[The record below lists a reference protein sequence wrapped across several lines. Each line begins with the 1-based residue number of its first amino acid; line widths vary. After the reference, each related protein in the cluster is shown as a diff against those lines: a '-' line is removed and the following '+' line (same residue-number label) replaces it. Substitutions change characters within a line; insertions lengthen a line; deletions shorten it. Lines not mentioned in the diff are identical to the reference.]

1 MRNVANFVLNESSL
15 QRDPVP
21 AWIDQKEAIVVDDI
35 NETPRSDTK
44 VPSKEDNG
52 MKVSPDVSPE
62 STAAISANTTYK
74 SNVDITQ
81 NTTNDGK
88 RAAKMAKKA
97 AKEARKRERAEKREA
112 KKARKEAREAKKLEK
127 AAKKRKREEQED
139 D

>member
-1 MRNVANFVLNESSL
+1 LRNVANFVLNESSL

-74 SNVDITQ
+74 SNVD
-81 NTTNDGK
+81 TTNDGK
-88 RAAKMAKKA
+88 RAAKIAKKA